1 MPDWSD
7 SGSCKLLDDITAV
20 SLRLVD
26 EEDTDLVLKLRPE
39 VKRCVE
45 QELNEQLQYA
55 RRHLDLLLEECR
67 CIAL

>member
-1 MPDWSD
+1 MEDRGCSD
-7 SGSCKLLDDITAV
+7 LIPEKVGNQPEEE
-20 SLRLVD
+20 VD